1 MALTEKMWKA
11 EVDAAIQED
20 RQRIENLSSAIGSGE
35 MLLANTIDKDIQA
48 LERKEEILWKI
59 PESLEK
65 TRFSG
70 FLFAF
75 WVHFEYNFIVS
86 V

>member
-59 PESLEK
+59 PESLEIS
-65 TRFSG
+65 RS
-70 FLFAF
+70 LA
-75 WVHFEYNFIVS
+75 
-86 V
+86 

>member
-48 LERKEEILWKI
+48 LERKEEII
-59 PESLEK
+59 
-65 TRFSG
+65 
-70 FLFAF
+70 
-75 WVHFEYNFIVS
+75 
-86 V
+86 

>member
-20 RQRIENLSSAIGSGE
+20 RQRIENLSSAICSGE

-48 LERKEEILWKI
+48 L
-59 PESLEK
+59 
-65 TRFSG
+65 
-70 FLFAF
+70 
-75 WVHFEYNFIVS
+75 
-86 V
+86 